1 MTDYEPLTEL
11 TEEILSEITTDGMST
26 YEKVKVCYDY
36 LINEC
41 EYDKNKPAVFQS
53 FDDMGYGLMIN
64 AYDMLKDHKGVCHHY
79 AAAFVALTRYI
90 GLESYYQLGETH
102 KASGGYTGH
111 TWAVIIIDGTE
122 YVFDPQVEDNIA
134 NGGEI
139 KYQRFCKTYDQVKDK
154 YIKYESNFY

>member
-1 MTDYEPLTEL
+1 
-11 TEEILSEITTDGMST
+11 MST